1 MIYTKKQIDERIEE
15 LSRAIFQ
22 LAETISELQKC
33 LGTQIEVND
42 ILRKQI
48 QEIRDGRYENIKQH
62 SYTN

>member
-1 MIYTKKQIDERIEE
+1 MIYTKKQIDE